1 MSDFEH
7 FSTKVFFQAGV
18 PKTLLGFH
26 GYMCCYQYALNI
38 LKALSKKKNILKA
51 LIVDMEL

>member
-18 PKTLLGFH
+18 PKTLFGFH

-38 LKALSKKKNILKA
+38 LKAL
-51 LIVDMEL
+51 IVDMEL